1 MRTMALMIL
10 ILACLPVSVAAAGW
24 VEIST
29 VAGGENG
36 TVIVSGTTN
45 LAEEN
50 ILLVEVVS
58 ASFTPTDKSDPGG
71 FSGASGTVTVEEG
84 SPYNVWRFTVKTPLP
99 PDTYLVTVTHME
111 SGTEAG
117 GQFTIT
123 EETVSEITTPVTT
136 AETTATATTPETAP
150 AQMPCS
156 LVVAVFGIGVGA
168 FLVRRM

>member
-45 LAEEN
+45 LAVEN
-50 ILLVEVVS
+50 ILQVEVVS
-58 ASFTPTDKSDPGG
+58 VSFTPTDKSDPGG

-84 SPYNVWRFTVKTPLP
+84 SPYNVWTFTVKTPLP
-99 PDTYLVTVTHME
+99 PDTYLVTVTHIE

-136 AETTATATTPETAP
+136 AETTATATTPDTAP

-156 LVVAVFGIGVGA
+156 LVVVVFGIGAGA